1 MVFGIYKTPESVE
14 QSWGD
19 LKTGDI
25 PDSIEFEYTRY
36 FCGVGT
42 FALTVPRTTLY
53 ADKIEVGSILILHE
67 KEGEYS
73 GFIVKNIKQLISTE
87 KLASTMEKM
96 LEEQRE
102 QGKRISKLEGRD
114 GEKWRSVAKIVATA
128 VISAAIGALLMMIG
142 IK

>member
-1 MVFGIYKTPESVE
+1 MSEGVINMD
-14 QSWGD
+14 GD
-19 LKTGDI
+19 YYISRAEFDAVKEAFDAENARQNHRILKLEDMA
-25 PDSIEFEYTRY
+25 E
-36 FCGVGT
+36 
-42 FALTVPRTTLY
+42 
-53 ADKIEVGSILILHE
+53 KINDLA
-67 KEGEYS
+67 
-73 GFIVKNIKQLISTE
+73 ISTE